1 LRRRIGIRIGGNRR
15 SGGFAKN
22 FEHHGAAGGAFAL
35 NGFAAIFHGFFNA
48 IGDGL
53 FGLALDAV
61 SFRHKKFA
69 AGASCVERFKQATRK
84 GRQRQFQSETQQNQA
99 LLKRD
104 A

>member
-1 LRRRIGIRIGGNRR
+1 LLGSIGIGGW
-15 SGGFAKN
+15 SGRGGVGLAQN

-35 NGFAAIFHGFFNA
+35 DGFAAVFHGFFNA

-69 AGASCVERFKQATRK
+69 ANASCVERLVRLPGKTGSVNSKRK
-84 GRQRQFQSETQQNQA
+84 PNKTKHF
-99 LLKRD
+99 
-104 A
+104 